1 MNKRIKWYH
10 PLTVWIFV
18 FILCLSV
25 SLNAKKR
32 EMKEFSIDEIKET
45 VQKLMKEGDIPGLS
59 LVIIRPDQPDFIEG
73 FGYANLEKKVP
84 VTPDTL
90 FEIGSCSKSFTALA
104 ALKLEAEGLLNLD
117 NSVSS
122 YLPWFNVTYEG
133 KKVEITLRQA
143 LHHTSGIPFN
153 SIESIPMGADANAL
167 EQTVRNIVGI
177 ELYAL
182 PGKQYQY
189 ATVNY
194 DIVGLIIQQAS
205 GMSYEEYMEKQIFQ
219 PLGLSDTTVG
229 MDRVDPEDSGKKSTG
244 YKIGFFEPRI
254 YDAPPYR
261 GNSPAGYIVTN
272 ARDVAR
278 WLRLQLRLV
287 ESPLSPLIQESHQR
301 DELVPPIIGRNASD
315 ISVYTMGWQLSL
327 SGDGEIRHG
336 GENPNYT
343 TFMAFRPKGK
353 IGVAVL
359 ANSNSNYT
367 GFIGSTVMDML
378 HGEGMNE
385 AAVPG
390 GGFDNT
396 TSMMTIILGI
406 LLGIIGIYIL
416 YIVFE
421 LLRGRRELDR
431 FRWLK
436 LGKMLGV
443 LLFLAPFLFG
453 IYLLPIVLLNLPF
466 KLSMNPW
473 HFAMVW
479 TPVSFRTAISL
490 LLVVFAAGYFAYI
503 LSSLFPQKNKY
514 LKNLPLLIILS
525 MLSGF
530 ANAVIIFLISGS
542 LFTNIKLIYMVY
554 FFCLAVGLYLLGRK
568 VVQTKLTQ
576 LTFDIVYDMRMNLI
590 EKIFYTS
597 YQKFEKLDRGRV
609 FATLND
615 DTGQV
620 GNSANI
626 FVTLLTSMIT
636 TFGVFLYLS
645 TIAFWATMVTLG
657 VIIVIATIY
666 YLVSQKARVYLEAAR
681 DSRNVYMRLLN
692 GMIDGF
698 KELSIHFNKK
708 KQYRDDVE
716 KSTQEFR
723 DKTTIGIV
731 KFINAF
737 MIGESMLVVLLG
749 AVAFAVKRL
758 FPEIQIFT
766 LMSFIM
772 ALLYLIGP
780 VNGILGSI
788 PNMVQLRIAWNR
800 VKGFLK
806 DIPANMTPEDVA
818 KLKLDVPS
826 VDRIEAKGVVFQ
838 YESEDADKPFALGP
852 IDFEAKK
859 GEAVFIVG
867 GNGSGKTTFAKI
879 LTGLYAADGGSI
891 KVDGEEV
898 NSYQLGEYFS
908 TVFSGYHLF
917 EKLYNI
923 DLGDEKKRKEGK
935 KYIEMLNLQD
945 KVSLEKDSFSTID
958 LSGGQRKRL
967 ALLQCYLED
976 CPIYLFDEVAA
987 DQDPEFRRF
996 FYRELLTRMKEKGKI
1011 VIAITHDD
1019 HYFDV
1024 ADRVIKFDMGKL
1036 DVVQEGSQYMLTAA
1050 KQDTAG

>member
-1 MNKRIKWYH
+1 MTKRIKWYQ

-25 SLNAKKR
+25 SLSAKKR
-32 EMKEFSIDEIKET
+32 ERREFSLDEIKET
-45 VQKLMKEGDIPGLS
+45 VQKLMQEGEIPGLS
-59 LVIIRPDQPDFIEG
+59 LVILRPEQPDFIEG
-73 FGYANLEKKVP
+73 FGYGEMEKKIP
-84 VTPDTL
+84 VSPDTI

-104 ALKLEAEGLLNLD
+104 ALKLEAEGLVNLD
-117 NSVSS
+117 NSVSK
-122 YLPWFNVTYEG
+122 YLPWFYVAYEG
-133 KKVEITLRQA
+133 ERVEITLRQA

-153 SIESIPMGADANAL
+153 SIERIPMGDDENAL

-177 ELYAL
+177 ELYTL
-182 PGKQYQY
+182 PGQQYQY

-194 DIVGLIIQQAS
+194 DIVGLVIQEAS
-205 GMSYEEYMEKQIFQ
+205 GISYQEYMEKQIFQ
-219 PLGLSDTTVG
+219 PLGMNDTRVG
-229 MDRVDPEDSGKKSTG
+229 MDRVDPAASEKKSTG
-244 YKIGFFEPRI
+244 YKISFFEPRK
-254 YDAPPYR
+254 YDAPAYR
-261 GNSPAGYIVTN
+261 GNSPAGYIVSN
-272 ARDVAR
+272 AKDVAR
-278 WLRLQLRLV
+278 WLKLQLELV
-287 ESPLSPLIQESHQR
+287 ESPFTPLIRKSHQR
-301 DELVPPIIGRNASD
+301 DELVPPNRIDMS
-315 ISVYTMGWQLSL
+315 SYSLGWQVSL

-336 GENPNYT
+336 GLNPNYT
-343 TFMAFRPKGK
+343 AYMAFRPKGK

-367 GFIGSTVMDML
+367 AFIGDTVMDML
-378 HGEGMNE
+378 HGVDMND

-390 GGFDNT
+390 AGFDNT
-396 TSMMTIILGI
+396 TSMMAIIMGI
-406 LLGIIGIYIL
+406 ILGIIGIYVL
-416 YIVFE
+416 YIVIE
-421 LLRGRRELDR
+421 LLMGRRALEQ
-431 FRWLK
+431 FSWLK
-436 LGKMLGV
+436 LGKMVGI

-453 IYLLPIVLLNLPF
+453 IFLLPIVLLNLPF
-466 KLSMNPW
+466 KLSLTPW
-473 HFAMVW
+473 KFAMVW
-479 TPVSFRTAISL
+479 TPASFSTAITL
-490 LLVVFAAGYFAYI
+490 LMVVFAAGYLAYI

-525 MLSGF
+525 MLSGG

-542 LFTNIKLIYMVY
+542 LFTDIKLGYMLY
-554 FFCLAVGLYLLGRK
+554 FFVLAMGLYLLGRK

-597 YQKFEKLDRGRV
+597 YQKFEKMDRGRV

-657 VIIVIATIY
+657 VVIVIATIY
-666 YLVSQKARVYLEAAR
+666 YLVSQKAQTYLEEAR
-681 DSRNVYMRLLN
+681 DTRNVYMRLLN
-692 GMIDGF
+692 GLIDGF

-723 DKTTIGIV
+723 DKTTVGIIR
-731 KFINAF
+731 FINAF
-737 MIGESMLVVLLG
+737 MIGESMLVAVLG
-749 AVAFAVKRL
+749 AVAFAVRRL

-788 PNMVQLRIAWNR
+788 PAMVQLRIAWNR
-800 VKGFLK
+800 VKGFIK
-806 DIPANMTPEDVA
+806 DIPANMTPEDIEN
-818 KLKLDVPS
+818 LELDIPRVEQ
-826 VDRIEAKGVVFQ
+826 IEAKGVVFQ
-838 YESEDADKPFALGP
+838 YESEGDDKPFGLGP

-879 LTGLYAADGGSI
+879 LTGLYVPDEGSI
-891 KVDGEEV
+891 KVDGKEV

-923 DLGDEKKRKEGK
+923 DLSDENKRKEGE

-945 KVSLEKDSFSTID
+945 KVSLEEDSFSTID

-996 FYRELLTRMKEKGKI
+996 FYRVLLTRMKEKGKI

-1036 DVVQEGSQYMLTAA
+1036 DILTESSQYMLSAA
-1050 KQDTAG
+1050 RQDTAG